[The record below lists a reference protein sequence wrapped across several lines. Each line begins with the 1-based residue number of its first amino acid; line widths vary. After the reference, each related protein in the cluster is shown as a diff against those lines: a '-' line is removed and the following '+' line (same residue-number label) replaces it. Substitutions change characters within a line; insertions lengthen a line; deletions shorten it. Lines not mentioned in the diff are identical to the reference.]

1 MLQEAGFPVD
11 LAHILLSKHSQFLQI
26 GVHLLF
32 VLPEGS
38 VQGFLG
44 LHESALPAVLFQLAA
59 YKLGLLWA
67 APLPQLQC
75 HSLQIKRLQPEC
87 VLGLA
92 PQLPFE
98 LLHVRGAQNLIHV
111 IQEVSILSEQRV
123 RRVLAE
129 LKVHSVH
136 MEDRLQV
143 LEAPHFLRLYL
154 FEVVCVDVVP
164 ELSEQGLV
172 GMVVDVGLRVRHLEI
187 GAALVKMGKE
197 EIADCDHQKRWYL
210 RD

>member
-1 MLQEAGFPVD
+1 M
-11 LAHILLSKHSQFLQI
+11 
-26 GVHLLF
+26 
-32 VLPEGS
+32 
-38 VQGFLG
+38 
-44 LHESALPAVLFQLAA
+44 
-59 YKLGLLWA
+59 
-67 APLPQLQC
+67 
-75 HSLQIKRLQPEC
+75 
-87 VLGLA
+87 
-92 PQLPFE
+92 
-98 LLHVRGAQNLIHV
+98 IHV
-111 IQEVSILSEQRV
+111 IQEVSILSEQRL

-164 ELSEQGLV
+164 ELSEQGLI